1 MVPTSLRGW
10 LPEPGSGLVPKAL
23 VRLVEALLALLIGLL
38 LLHTPELLVVRTHM
52 LTLIEQRNQ

>member
-1 MVPTSLRGW
+1 M
-10 LPEPGSGLVPKAL
+10 PKAL